1 MTFRIM
7 TRLHCRSHGLGFLLG
22 GGILFQ
28 KHLLVFFKKK
38 IDIANLS
45 VSGKAP
51 VSSSTVSLIQ
61 KSLTGSG
68 F

>member
-1 MTFRIM
+1 MQKSWFGLSFGGRDTFSKASVS
-7 TRLHCRSHGLGFLLG
+7 L
-22 GGILFQ
+22 
-28 KHLLVFFKKK
+28 FKKK

-61 KSLTGSG
+61 KSLTGSR